1 MAWNVEYTDE
11 FEGWWNSLGEDEQE
25 EIDRKVRLLE
35 ELGPTLPRP
44 HADVIVRSR
53 HSNMKELRGKV
64 EQRQL
69 RVLFA
74 FDPRRSAILPIG
86 GDKSGDPS
94 WYDRYVPI
102 ADDLLDRHLRE
113 LEESSGKE
121 L

>member
-1 MAWNVEYTDE
+1 MAWDVEYTNE
-11 FEGWWNSLGEDEQE
+11 FESWWNSLGEDEQE

-35 ELGPTLPRP
+35 ARGPTLPRP
-44 HADVIVRSR
+44 HADVIVQSR
-53 HSNMKELRGKV
+53 HPNMKELRGKI

-74 FDPRRSAILPIG
+74 FDPRRKAVLLIG
-86 GDKSGDPS
+86 GDKTGDPT

-102 ADDLLDRHLRE
+102 ADELFDKHLRDV
-113 LEESSGKE
+113 EESYGKE